1 MKTVYLFSLL
11 LALVVFGCTKL
22 DNDSISVDSITNKTT
37 VDINPDLI
45 IGRWQLTDIGKNSP
59 SKQTTW
65 TKTTTSEI
73 LEFKSTGAFTKKL
86 KDWSNCEGSF
96 KIINS
101 RLVTNSMCQVEENIT
116 ELTQT
121 ALVFD
126 TQNGIIRYKY
136 TRMW

>member
-1 MKTVYLFSLL
+1 MKLLPLFTLL
-11 LALVVFGCTKL
+11 LALVVFGCTKSN
-22 DNDSISVDSITNKTT
+22 NDSISVDSITNKTT

-45 IGRWQLTDIGKNSP
+45 IGRWQLTDISKNSP